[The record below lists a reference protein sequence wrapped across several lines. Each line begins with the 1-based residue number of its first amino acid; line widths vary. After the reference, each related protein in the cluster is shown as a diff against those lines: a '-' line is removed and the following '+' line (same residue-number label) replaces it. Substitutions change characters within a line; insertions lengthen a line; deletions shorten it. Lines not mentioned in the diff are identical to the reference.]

1 MPRWHGVCY
10 ADGMAKTTAELMID
24 LARSGRVIVLRLDE
38 AAIEKARESEEPDVA
53 WVGEVCLVAGEDEG
67 K

>member
-1 MPRWHGVCY
+1 
-10 ADGMAKTTAELMID
+10 MAKTTAELIID